1 MEISRRNLLKSS
13 VVAGL
18 SFELDQHTLLTHKKK
33 HQFSFSLNTSTI
45 REQKLGLM
53 GELEVAAKAG
63 YNSIE
68 IWMNTLQDFLAKGG
82 TLKDVKKKADDLGL
96 KIIDCIGF
104 HKWIVDD
111 ATERKAALEQAKR
124 ELDILAQIGCKYV
137 AAPPFGAHNIESKIN
152 LNAVTERYAALLK
165 VGDETGVIPQLEM
178 WGFSKNLHLMGEVMY
193 VAAETGHKNACI
205 LSDVYHLHKGGSQ
218 NSSLQMVAGQ
228 GLHVFHV
235 NDYPGTPTKENI
247 KDADR
252 VFPGDGVAPLNQIFK
267 DLHQKNVPI
276 TLSLELFNENYW
288 KMDALAAAK
297 EGLTKMKAAVQKAIV

>member
-1 MEISRRNLLKSS
+1 MGISRRNLIKSS
-13 VVAGL
+13 VLAGMSL
-18 SFELDQHTLLTHKKK
+18 ELDQQTLLTHKTKTK
-33 HQFSFSLNTSTI
+33 FSYSLNTSTI

-53 GELEVAAKAG
+53 AELEIASKAG

-68 IWMNTLQDFLAKGG
+68 IWMNSLNDFLAQGG
-82 TLKDVKKKADDLGL
+82 KPADVRKKAADLGL

-111 ATERKAALEQAKR
+111 ATERNAALELAKK
-124 ELDILAQIGCKYV
+124 EMDILAQIGCQFV
-137 AAPPFGAHNIESKIN
+137 AAPPFGAHNIDTQIN
-152 LNAVTERYAALLK
+152 LNAVTERYYNLLK
-165 VGDETGVIPQLEM
+165 IGDQTGVIPQLEM
-178 WGFSKNLHLMGEVMY
+178 WGFSKNLHLMGQVMY

-205 LSDVYHLHKGGSQ
+205 LSDVYHMHKGGSQ
-218 NSSLQMVAGQ
+218 NSALQLVAGH

-235 NDYPGTPTKENI
+235 NDYPAQPKREEI
-247 KDADR
+247 KDSHR

-276 TLSLELFNENYW
+276 TLSLELFNETYW

-297 EGLTKMKAAVQKAIV
+297 EGLIKMKAAVQKAIV